1 MYIYIY
7 ISRHTQ
13 ISCRPETTVYKSSG
27 HVRARCAHAQT
38 LKHTYV
44 IFACVHECACV
55 CVSMNVCMRVF
66 RYVFTHIYTCV
77 YAFVD
82 ASTGWQRLIGSLIFI
97 GHFLQKWPIFSG
109 SFVENDLQLRGSYE
123 SLPPCTC
130 IFLCALVCACVLCVR
145 LRVCVCACLRLQMH
159 MCVYTHVSAS
169 EQRKNNCVAF
179 LLVFDF
185 FLFIRQHFLVIRQI
199 FFVIRNTLF

>member
-109 SFVENDLQLRGSYE
+109 SFVENDLQLRASYE
-123 SLPPCTC
+123 SSPPCSTVHGLLDWFEVDLGFTELSF
-130 IFLCALVCACVLCVR
+130 IQID
-145 LRVCVCACLRLQMH
+145 LRLVGFSYVRGAWH
-159 MCVYTHVSAS
+159 CYRH
-169 EQRKNNCVAF
+169 R
-179 LLVFDF
+179 
-185 FLFIRQHFLVIRQI
+185 R
-199 FFVIRNTLF
+199 